1 MPKITLYPKSRINCP
16 VKRDSDLCHSRY
28 LLSCLQST
36 PILLRTC
43 PCFWELFLHHCRAV
57 PIQDLSIAPLPC
69 HIANSRLAPD
79 SFLLPS
85 HPFPSFL
92 PCYFCIDVEKANQ
105 FLSSGRINNK
115 YCHISHQSQYKDE
128 HMFGIPAQPFLVSLS
143 GPEGFWTVYH
153 RLRLSFL
160 SFLFFFFFFFL
171 AVPGHM
177 EFLGQGSDLSCSCNL
192 THCASL
198 GWLRLS

>member
-85 HPFPSFL
+85 HPLPSFL
-92 PCYFCIDVEKANQ
+92 PCYFCTDVEKVNQ
-105 FLSSGRINNK
+105 FLSSELIINIVIFPTKANTK
-115 YCHISHQSQYKDE
+115 MSICLGSRHS
-128 HMFGIPAQPFLVSLS
+128 PSLS
-143 GPEGFWTVYH
+143 ACQAQRASG
-153 RLRLSFL
+153 
-160 SFLFFFFFFFL
+160 LF
-171 AVPGHM
+171 AIG
-177 EFLGQGSDLSCSCNL
+177 
-192 THCASL
+192 
-198 GWLRLS
+198 